1 MPKTTHHQKVKS
13 NSSNIAYILSSSIL
27 GIIVTFLFLLFCAW
41 LFTIT
46 QLPSWA
52 AIPFATTS
60 VCIGT
65 FVSGY
70 ILAQKLNKNGL
81 FCGLCFGAFYFTLY
95 LLAALLNKQFDY
107 TAFACIKLVCYILS
121 GCIGGFCGILINE
134 KNTRKRH
141 FH

>member
-1 MPKTTHHQKVKS
+1 MPKTTHHQKTKS
-13 NSSNIAYILSSSIL
+13 NSSNIAYILSAFIL

-46 QLPSWA
+46 QLPSWS
-52 AIPFATTS
+52 AIPFATAS
-60 VCIGT
+60 VCIGA
-65 FVSGY
+65 FISSC

-81 FCGLCFGAFYFTLY
+81 FCGLCFGICYFILY
-95 LLAALLNKQFDY
+95 LLAALLNGQFDY
-107 TAFACIKLVCYILS
+107 TAFSCIKFVCYTLS

-134 KNTRKRH
+134 QNTRKRH